1 LSGEEKMFSN
11 TNRANTQRTGN
22 KPVTACVRTE
32 GAEQAVANHKN
43 IMDWCGIQEPRNPA
57 KSALKI

>member
-1 LSGEEKMFSN
+1 MFSN